1 MKKHTNPY
9 KTVRIPVSTLDKWLH
24 YDNDYSHVDVAKALK
39 ILPAKYPFYVKEPW
53 NYFTIRDMEK
63 IAFILDKDIVEVFWA
78 CYKKPIGH
86 VVNDAKQLK
95 ITQALDR
102 AGIR

>member
-24 YDNDYSHVDVAKALK
+24 YDNDYSHIDIAKALK
-39 ILPAKYPFYVKEPW
+39 LDPKKYQVYVKHPW
-53 NYFTIRDMEK
+53 RYFTIDNIEK
-63 IAFILDKDIVEVFWA
+63 IAFILDRDLVEVFWA
-78 CYKKPIGH
+78 AYKKPIGY